1 MLIRTK
7 KKSSIKGNMHK
18 IRKGEE
24 EKKLKKDGM
33 LEVIARFTKIRDRQL
48 FQQDGQE
55 YEK

>member
-1 MLIRTK
+1 MYKR
-7 KKSSIKGNMHK
+7 
-18 IRKGEE
+18 RKGEE